1 METKET
7 NTVQLNCNE
16 LKVYNKCVEVSQES
30 DNIMFIFE
38 DILSLKMSREQINGY
53 LSQLEQ
59 KKLIEKL
66 DNCYYDFE
74 VKTDKNIMIF

>member
-1 METKET
+1 MRTKVT
-7 NTVQLNCNE
+7 NAVQLNCNE
-16 LKVYNKCVEVSQES
+16 FKVYNQCVEVSQEER
-30 DNIMFIFE
+30 FIID

-74 VKTDKNIMIF
+74 VKIDKDIMIF